1 MCEVKYGVPV
11 SDRKKITQLICLG
24 RKKYG
29 TVIAVTQ
36 MCKKSKKVRCTVNHI
51 VNKMWKQWQIK
62 GGKEKSKENA
72 DNEEETTLS
81 KVDKQVKSKGKD

>member
-1 MCEVKYGVPV
+1 MCTAK
-11 SDRKKITQLICLG
+11 
-24 RKKYG
+24 
-29 TVIAVTQ
+29 
-36 MCKKSKKVRCTVNHI
+36 HI
-51 VNKMWKQWQIK
+51 VDEMWKQWQIK